1 MTQENKVLLNAKQF
15 EELAKKQSNILNDL
29 QLIENLIYYM
39 PESGNHKV
47 DEQLN
52 LIHAKIQDMV
62 TELDRSTFILYNT
75 TDEKELEAFGAKVE
89 GGNQV
94 LSIENTK

>member
-39 PESGNHKV
+39 PKSGNYKV
-47 DEQLN
+47 DEQLS

-62 TELDRSTFILYNT
+62 TELDHSTFVLYNT
-75 TDEKELEAFGAKVE
+75 TDKKNSKHLGLK
-89 GGNQV
+89 
-94 LSIENTK
+94 

>member
-1 MTQENKVLLNAKQF
+1 MTQENKVLLNAKQL

-29 QLIENLIYYM
+29 QLIQSLMFYM
-39 PESGNHKV
+39 PATGNYLV
-47 DEQLN
+47 DDQMD
-52 LIHAKIQDMV
+52 LIHSKLQSMTD
-62 TELDRSTFILYNT
+62 ELDRSTFILYNT
-75 TDEKELEAFGAKVE
+75 TDEKELEAFGIKVE